1 MLRPATQCGGELLG
15 VDVKRVAEG
24 GRREVSSPRLTHF
37 LQEPGGM
44 VVVQDGIHEYI
55 GSGLR
60 CDAVM
65 MQFRRLSEISC
76 NPYWLRLDATGS
88 MTRSRLT
95 ITRTGNPARSVNVG
109 CRSKLR
115 RVTCWPTWLAVSCRP
130 WRVATITVPSG
141 SSRLG
146 ATSSAPTPVKV
157 ENAAPARIRRQ
168 CHSTLSS
175 RPACPAASVA
185 GSRSRTSEEPSGRI
199 SRVHTSKTRRWP

>member
-1 MLRPATQCGGELLG
+1 
-15 VDVKRVAEG
+15 
-24 GRREVSSPRLTHF
+24 
-37 LQEPGGM
+37 M
-44 VVVQDGIHEYI
+44 VVVQDGIHEEI

-115 RVTCWPTWLAVSCRP
+115 RVTRPEKRRVGKEGVIRCRYCVSP
-130 WRVATITVPSG
+130 Y
-141 SSRLG
+141 
-146 ATSSAPTPVKV
+146 
-157 ENAAPARIRRQ
+157 
-168 CHSTLSS
+168 H
-175 RPACPAASVA
+175 
-185 GSRSRTSEEPSGRI
+185 
-199 SRVHTSKTRRWP
+199 